1 LNNAETENLVLR
13 EDLKTS
19 ASLEIVE
26 KLDRHRRREDELETQ
41 VRELKRQIE
50 KMKIKY
56 ER

>member
-1 LNNAETENLVLR
+1 MVLR

-41 VRELKRQIE
+41 VRDLKRQIE